1 VNFCWSF
8 VNEKRLKI
16 QKKKEDANSFV
27 KQRFF
32 ILLVNLSNGRLLK
45 YETLGVA
52 NTRQGFL
59 RH

>member
-1 VNFCWSF
+1 MERSSRF
-8 VNEKRLKI
+8 
-16 QKKKEDANSFV
+16 QKKKKDANSFV

-45 YETLGVA
+45 YETLCVA